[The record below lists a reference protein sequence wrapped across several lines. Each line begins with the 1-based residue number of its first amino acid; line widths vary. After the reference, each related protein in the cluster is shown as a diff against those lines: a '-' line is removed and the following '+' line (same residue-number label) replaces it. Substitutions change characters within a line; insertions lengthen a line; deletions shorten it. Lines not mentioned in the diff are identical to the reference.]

1 MMRISVEA
9 GMTEMRSGHAVDVHE
24 LGSNVDKVLDD
35 LRAEGHDVVIT
46 REGKPAAVI
55 VDVERYREVQQ
66 ALQEFSD
73 PEYLAALLA
82 ARDEIRGGQGIPA
95 EEVFAKSCARPDDF
109 TDPASGI
116 ALLATV
122 LREGRGR

>member
-1 MMRISVEA
+1 MM
-9 GMTEMRSGHAVDVHE
+9 EMRSGHAVDVHE
-24 LGSNVDKVLDD
+24 LGNHVDKVLDG

-55 VDVERYREVQQ
+55 VDVERYLEVQQ

-82 ARDEIRGGQGIPA
+82 ARDEIRAGQGIPA
-95 EEVFAKSCARPDDF
+95 EEVVPRSMAWWRKLMD
-109 TDPASGI
+109 
-116 ALLATV
+116 
-122 LREGRGR
+122 